1 MNDNDTPDLSSGGD
15 PVYRSVFMNMAK
27 AGCIDKIIYENGKA
41 VDYRILDVNHA
52 YEKIM
57 GISRGEAC
65 GSLASELYGT
75 GKAPFLDIFSQVAE
89 TGEPAEFE
97 DWFEPAGRYLHFT
110 VGSPGP
116 GLFSTV
122 INDITA
128 RKEVEKKLHDS
139 EQTYRGIIDSMN
151 DTVWMIDFGGN
162 LLDFNKSAETLLG
175 YSRDELLEIGLFGI
189 HTSIE
194 RHQIMELVRSM
205 PRDKAQIFETTHR
218 TKDGRVIPVEVC
230 SSIVNYRGSDM
241 ILSIA
246 RDIKRRKDA
255 ETAIRQRDEQF
266 KNLIERMP
274 DGVYKST
281 HEGRF
286 VEVNPAMVS
295 MLGYDSKQ
303 ELMSVDIKS
312 QLYFEPSDRES
323 MTLMEQMEELG
334 IFRMRKKD
342 GSEIWVE
349 DHGWYVT
356 DDSGTILFHEGIL
369 RDVTERKNA
378 ELKLI
383 RQAEELHDL
392 NATKDKFFSI
402 IAHDLKGP
410 FNAILG
416 FTDLLLENYLNLDGE
431 AVEKSLQAISGA
443 SRQAYALL
451 ENLLMWSRTQ
461 TGQMPFVPEKVNL
474 REKINTSIS
483 LLEIQADNKRIAIAR
498 EIPGHITITAD
509 RNMIGTVIR
518 NILSNAIKFTPVGGR
533 VIVMASEVGP
543 FVEVSVT
550 DTGVGIP
557 AANLQNIFRI
567 ENKTSTL
574 GTEKER
580 GSGLGLILCK
590 EFMEKNGGSIG
601 IISEPGKGT
610 TIILR
615 FAISLA

>member
-1 MNDNDTPDLSSGGD
+1 MNDNDTPDLFAGGD
-15 PVYRSVFMNMAK
+15 PIYRSVFMNMAN
-27 AGCIDKIIYENGKA
+27 AGCIDEIIYKDGKA
-41 VDYRILDVNHA
+41 VDYRILDVNYA
-52 YEKIM
+52 YERIM
-57 GISRGEAC
+57 GISRGKAC

-75 GKAPFLDIFSQVAE
+75 GEAPFLDIFSRVAE
-89 TGEPAEFE
+89 TGEAAEFE
-97 DWFEPAGRYLHFT
+97 DWFEPAGRYLHLT
-110 VGSPGP
+110 VGRPGP

-122 INDITA
+122 ITDITA
-128 RKEVEKKLHDS
+128 KKEVEKKLQDS

-151 DTVWMIDFGGN
+151 DTVWMIDFEGN
-162 LLDFNKSAETLLG
+162 LVDFNKPAETLLG

-189 HTSIE
+189 DTSIE

-205 PRDKAQIFETTHR
+205 PRDKVQIFETTHR

-230 SSIVNYRGSDM
+230 SSIVNFKGCDM

-246 RDIKRRKDA
+246 RDIRKRKNA
-255 ETAIRQRDEQF
+255 EDAIRQRDEQF

-281 HEGRF
+281 HDGKF

-295 MLGYDSKQ
+295 MLGYDNK
-303 ELMSVDIKS
+303 EEMMAVDIKS

-349 DHGWYVT
+349 DHGWYIT
-356 DDSGTILFHEGIL
+356 DDQGNVLFHEGIL

-383 RQAEELHDL
+383 RQAAELHEL

-461 TGQMPFVPEKVNL
+461 TGQVPYVPEKVNL
-474 REKINTSIS
+474 REKINTTLN
-483 LLEIQADNKRIAIAR
+483 LLEIQAHNKRITITS

-518 NILSNAIKFTPVGGR
+518 NILSNAFKFTPVGGR
-533 VIVMASEVGP
+533 VTISATEAGA
-543 FVEVSVT
+543 FVELSVN

-590 EFMEKNGGSIG
+590 EFMEKNGGTIE

-610 TIILR
+610 TVNLM
-615 FAISLA
+615 FPLSLA